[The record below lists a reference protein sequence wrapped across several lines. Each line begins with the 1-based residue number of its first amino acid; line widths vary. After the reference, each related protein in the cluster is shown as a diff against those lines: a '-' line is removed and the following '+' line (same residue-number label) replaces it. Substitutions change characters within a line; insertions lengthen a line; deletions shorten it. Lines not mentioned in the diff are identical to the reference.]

1 MSSPVKDTVVTNDRW
16 GKETICAHG
25 GYFTC
30 TDRYNPGNVIK
41 TIKASCIYH
50 ILYQN
55 TCCPILSSY
64 LLISGKLQKH
74 KWENAMTIDKYSW
87 GYRRNA
93 LLSDHLTITD
103 MLKMLAETV
112 RSQFIEFF
120 LSFICCGYHLRY
132 L

>member
-1 MSSPVKDTVVTNDRW
+1 MSLTVKTS
-16 GKETICAHG
+16 H
-25 GYFTC
+25 
-30 TDRYNPGNVIK
+30 
-41 TIKASCIYH
+41 IYH

-55 TCCPILSSY
+55 TCSPILGSSF
-64 LLISGKLQKH
+64 LISGKLQKH

-120 LSFICCGYHLRY
+120 FSLICCSYRLRF